1 MPMLA
6 YNDEWRLQRKL
17 AHAALGPGA
26 VKKYHDVQ
34 EDLAALLAKQLL
46 DAPTEFFSHV
56 RL

>member
-1 MPMLA
+1 MLA